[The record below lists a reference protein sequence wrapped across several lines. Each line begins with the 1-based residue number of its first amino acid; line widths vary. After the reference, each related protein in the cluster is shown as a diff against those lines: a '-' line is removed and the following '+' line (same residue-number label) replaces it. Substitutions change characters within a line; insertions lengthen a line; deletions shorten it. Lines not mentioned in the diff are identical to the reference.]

1 MAKSKFWRTTKF
13 VFVSIFQITWLI
25 IIFNFYILPR
35 FIISLPIKRAI
46 LRGKMK
52 RYMIKNGMPREEAK
66 ILAWQYNKNLLVQ
79 YGTIRGLIAFIKEG
93 KKLEDQIKN
102 EKEDE
107 GENIKEKKSFPNQ
120 KLLTQPMIN
129 SL

>member
-1 MAKSKFWRTTKF
+1 
-13 VFVSIFQITWLI
+13 
-25 IIFNFYILPR
+25 
-35 FIISLPIKRAI
+35 
-46 LRGKMK
+46 MK